1 MHQIVDNVK
10 ELLAEKGSIIK
21 TNKHLLLHYWLK
33 FDEMRVDSR
42 YMSTQDFI
50 HKCTSPTDI
59 LNAKLFLDSIREV
72 G

>member
-1 MHQIVDNVK
+1 
-10 ELLAEKGSIIK
+10 LLVNYGEQIK
-21 TNKHLLLHYWLK
+21 TNRHLLLMYWK
-33 FDEMRVDSR
+33 TYDNCRIDSR
-42 YMSTQDFI
+42 YISTQDFI